1 MLYTM
6 LWVSMTAWPIFFCGI
21 IYPMEILIFLAGFV
35 IGGIVVWLIFSRV
48 TKTMQLHFENTANK
62 VLRDGSSALTEQ
74 NKERLEEYFKRFKER
89 IEDFERINNDNF
101 KTEAEKLN
109 RFDENMKMFLETGSK
124 MSKEANSL
132 AQAMKSDNRASG
144 NWGEIVLER
153 VLEASGLRKGDEFVL
168 QQSTTIGKPDATVF
182 LPGGKCIFI
191 DSKTSLASWLGYL
204 NAETDAEKEIHLDQF
219 KASTKAHIKGL
230 SERKYSDDER
240 SPDYTLMFIPIES
253 CYSLMFCDDSAL
265 WDLAW
270 KNDIMPV
277 SPSTLLAALRI
288 INSFHMV
295 DRQNKNIKEVFRL
308 CKIMADKFSNLS
320 SDLSKIRTSFDNVFT
335 KLDGQGGISSCIKK
349 IEALDEELPE
359 EVAVS

>member
-6 LWVSMTAWPIFFCGI
+6 LCMSCNRMVDFFHAI

-62 VLRDGSSALTEQ
+62 VLRDGSSVLTAQ
-74 NKERLEEYFKRFKER
+74 NKERLGEFSEHFKEL
-89 IEDFERINNDNF
+89 IEGFEKRTEENF
-101 KTEAEKLN
+101 KAETEN
-109 RFDENMKMFLETGSK
+109 FTRFDENMKMFLETGSK

-153 VLEASGLRKGDEFVL
+153 VLEASGLRKGEEFVL
-168 QQSTTIGKPDATVF
+168 QQSTTVGKPDATVF
-182 LPGGKCIFI
+182 LPEGKCIFI
-191 DSKTSLASWLGYL
+191 DSKTSLASWVGYL
-204 NAETDAEKEIHLDQF
+204 NAQLDEEKEDHLNSF
-219 KASTKAHIKGL
+219 KMSTKAHIKGL
-230 SERKYSDDER
+230 AERKYSDDER

-270 KNDIMPV
+270 KNNIMPV
-277 SPSTLLAALRI
+277 SPSTLLAALKI
-288 INSFHMV
+288 INSFHIV
-295 DRQNKNIKEVFRL
+295 DRQNKNTKEVFRL
-308 CKIMADKFSNLS
+308 CKTIADKFLS
-320 SDLSKIRTSFDNVFT
+320 LSIDLSKIRTSFDNVFT

-349 IEALDEELPE
+349 IEALDEEALE